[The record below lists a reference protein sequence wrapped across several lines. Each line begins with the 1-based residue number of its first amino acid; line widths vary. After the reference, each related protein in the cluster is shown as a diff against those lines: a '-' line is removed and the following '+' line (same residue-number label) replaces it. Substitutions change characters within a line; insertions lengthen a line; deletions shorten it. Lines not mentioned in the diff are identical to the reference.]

1 MADFDIGSTGV
12 AKLHYSFA
20 PAKEF
25 DIETER
31 KRIMQQNG
39 HLERRTTW
47 VAPVANQVKR
57 DEYES
62 RYQVFKKMRDA
73 GKPESE
79 IASAIGVSKVT
90 LKSPRYSGRYQ
101 KENA

>member
-25 DIETER
+25 DLEAER
-31 KRIMQQNG
+31 KRILQNNG

-47 VAPVANQVKR
+47 VAQGENQVKR
-57 DEYES
+57 DKYER

-73 GKPESE
+73 GKSPSE
-79 IASAIGVSKVT
+79 IASAIGMSQVT
-90 LKSPRYSGRYQ
+90 LSSIRYHGRYQ

>member
-1 MADFDIGSTGV
+1 MADYDIGSTGV

-25 DIETER
+25 DIEAES
-31 KRIMQQNG
+31 KRILQNNG

-47 VAPVANQVKR
+47 VAQGENQVKR
-57 DEYES
+57 DKYER

-73 GKPESE
+73 GKLPSE
-79 IASAIGVSKVT
+79 IASAMGMSQVT
-90 LKSPRYSGRYQ
+90 LSSIRYHGRYQ

>member
-1 MADFDIGSTGV
+1 MADYDIGSTGV

-20 PAKEF
+20 PDKEF
-25 DIETER
+25 DIEAER
-31 KRIMQQNG
+31 KRILQNNG
-39 HLERRTTW
+39 RLERRTTW
-47 VAPVANQVKR
+47 VTPGENQVKK

-62 RYQVFKKMRDA
+62 RYQVFKKMQDA
-73 GKPESE
+73 GKSASE

-90 LKSPRYSGRYQ
+90 LSSLRYRGRYL

>member
-1 MADFDIGSTGV
+1 MADYDIGSTGP
-12 AKLHYSFA
+12 AELHHYFA

-25 DIETER
+25 DIEAER
-31 KRIMQQNG
+31 KRILQNNG
-39 HLERRTTW
+39 RLERRTTW
-47 VAPVANQVKR
+47 VTPGENQVKK

-73 GKPESE
+73 GKSVSE
-79 IASAIGVSKVT
+79 IASAIGMSQVT
-90 LKSPRYSGRYQ
+90 LSSLRYRGRYK

>member
-1 MADFDIGSTGV
+1 MADYDIGSTGV
-12 AKLHYSFA
+12 AKLNYSFA
-20 PAKEF
+20 PDKEF
-25 DIETER
+25 DIEAER
-31 KRIMQQNG
+31 KRILQHNG
-39 HLERRTTW
+39 RLEHRTTW
-47 VAPVANQVKR
+47 VAPGENQVKR

-73 GKPESE
+73 GESSSE

-90 LKSPRYSGRYQ
+90 LSSLRYRGRYQ

>member
-25 DIETER
+25 DIEAER
-31 KRIMQQNG
+31 KRILQHNG
-39 HLERRTTW
+39 RLSHRTKW
-47 VAPVANQVKR
+47 VTPGENQVKS

-62 RYQVFKKMRDA
+62 RYQVFKKMQDA
-73 GKPESE
+73 GKPASE

-90 LKSPRYSGRYQ
+90 LSSLRYRGRYQ